1 MPVEVDYDLSYPN
14 RLISIGLEL
23 NEPFRGSKQHH
34 SIKCLEC
41 GNIFDATPL
50 SKLQNFK
57 KHQLTGCPNCTNKKK
72 YADIRTQNLQKLDD
86 NNLDLLS
93 NWDGISG
100 IGKESKDCQ
109 VTVSN
114 RLCGHIFSSRSKN
127 LLNRG
132 VRCPVCAKQLKTA
145 NLNKSSKGRSEE
157 WKKTADIWQLYK
169 SKVTRLSKISY
180 KNNKDKIN
188 PNNLSFGRAGKEGAH
203 HLDHIVP
210 VRYCFENYIP
220 EELCSHPDNL
230 QILGWRENIGSRDKL
245 KEYVPNIFVD
255 FIRNL

>member
-1 MPVEVDYDLSYPN
+1 MTYPT
-14 RLISIGLEL
+14 RLLEIGITLL
-23 NEPFRGSKQHH
+23 EPFTGAKTHH
-34 SIKCLEC
+34 LMRCNNCSHEWT
-41 GNIFDATPL
+41 ATPL
-50 SKLQNFK
+50 SKTQAYK
-57 KHQLTGCPNCTNKKK
+57 KYGYNGCPECNKVRIEERNNITRQQNKQILTNKGLLYPDWWTGQRVWDKDNTPIQLPVIQTK
-72 YADIRTQNLQKLDD
+72 CGHKFTSTVQNL
-86 NNLDLLS
+86 LS
-93 NWDGISG
+93 
-100 IGKESKDCQ
+100 
-109 VTVSN
+109 
-114 RLCGHIFSSRSKN
+114 
-127 LLNRG
+127 RG
-132 VRCPVCAKQLKTA
+132 VICSVCGIEERTTGI
-145 NLNKSSKGRSEE
+145 NKSSKGRSEE

-210 VRYCFENYIP
+210 VRYCFEHYIP